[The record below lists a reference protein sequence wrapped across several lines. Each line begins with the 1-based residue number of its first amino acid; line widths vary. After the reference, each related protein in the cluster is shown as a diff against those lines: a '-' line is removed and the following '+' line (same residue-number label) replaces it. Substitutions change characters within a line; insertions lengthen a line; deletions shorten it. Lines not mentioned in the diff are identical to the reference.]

1 MERLEQLEQLE
12 RFEQLEQLARL
23 ERLEQLYRTVGNGVL
38 KRNTG
43 SGAYCENWW
52 NTDSSVILVN
62 EDYCLCST
70 LYLGSDH
77 AIGIR
82 AVRKAVQ
89 NAHFFSRLISPPRF
103 SAPRRASL
111 DNVRAEERGDAAVA
125 LAVMVRCLVEHRATS
140 AMASEPLG
148 QDMMPGVTP
157 TSKRSQAPH
166 CRTLCCLDR
175 LSHVN
180 GAYSVK
186 GLRLKC
192 NGIMIYIYTYNYI
205 YIIWYNMYNLAL

>member
-1 MERLEQLEQLE
+1 MERLEQLEQSE

-192 NGIMIYIYTYNYI
+192 NGIMIYIRIII
-205 YIIWYNMYNLAL
+205 YI